1 MFDAHIRVVLDSE
14 KNLPSLIDRITNLGA
29 EFVAMKTLKSEEPP
43 VVQIH
48 IKISN
53 TTELSGLLDRLRSY
67 RYVLDAER
75 VVQ

>member
-1 MFDAHIRVVLDSE
+1 M
-14 KNLPSLIDRITNLGA
+14 IDRITNLGA
-29 EFVAMKTLKSEEPP
+29 EFVAMKTLKSEEPL

-53 TTELSGLLDRLRSY
+53 TVELTGLLDRLRSY

>member
-1 MFDAHIRVVLDSE
+1 M
-14 KNLPSLIDRITNLGA
+14 IDRITNLGA